1 MKDKYA
7 TIAKEE
13 LANIIDNVLNELEIE
28 IDNDGDLSFFE
39 IGISKNNINTIRWLL
54 NKRINNYFDFESGG
68 EK

>member
-7 TIAKEE
+7 TITKEE
-13 LANIIDNVLNELEIE
+13 LVNIIDNVLNELEIE

-54 NKRINNYFDFESGG
+54 NKRINNYFEKGG
-68 EK
+68 DK